1 METIIAV
8 VSKCYSYSESNI
20 IGYFSTKEKAIDF
33 CKKDFERIK
42 PQNLTE
48 LLPPDRE
55 HFKSYERFE
64 YNSYYGGH
72 KCGYELMPILVQ

>member
-1 METIIAV
+1 METIFSV
-8 VSKCYSYSESNI
+8 VSKCYTYSESSI

-33 CKKDFERIK
+33 CMKDFERIK
-42 PQNLTE
+42 PKNLTE

-64 YNSYYGGH
+64 YNSYYGGYD
-72 KCGYELMPILVQ
+72 CAYELQPIIVQ